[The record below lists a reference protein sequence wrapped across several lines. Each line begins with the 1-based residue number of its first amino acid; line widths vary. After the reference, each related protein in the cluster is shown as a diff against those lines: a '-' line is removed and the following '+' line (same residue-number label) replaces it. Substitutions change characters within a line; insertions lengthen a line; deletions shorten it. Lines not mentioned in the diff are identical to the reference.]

1 MLTCLH
7 AYYVLR
13 QPRVPRAAA
22 VRCCSAALVRLD
34 SPQPEWLRVQA
45 RERVRLVV
53 INPSFVFGPV
63 LSGRADSTSVKLMRS
78 LLESTTPSA
87 PPGCFGLTDVRDV
100 LLPDGRVTMCS
111 RHAKTDTFVC
121 RHSNHVTVSGRVCSY
136 RSGHTG

>member
-1 MLTCLH
+1 MRVILLLYACMLNMPTTCC
-7 AYYVLR
+7 ATGTWC
-13 QPRVPRAAA
+13 
-22 VRCCSAALVRLD
+22 CCSALLQCGSRSLD

-100 LLPDGRVTMCS
+100 LLPDGRATMCS
-111 RHAKTDTFVC
+111 RHAKTDTFCVPA
-121 RHSNHVTVSGRVCSY
+121 
-136 RSGHTG
+136 

>member
-1 MLTCLH
+1 MGRRKC
-7 AYYVLR
+7 
-13 QPRVPRAAA
+13 
-22 VRCCSAALVRLD
+22 
-34 SPQPEWLRVQA
+34 LRVQA

-78 LLESTTPSA
+78 LLESTTASA

-100 LLPDGRVTMCS
+100 LLPDRRVAMRS
-111 RHAKTDTFVC
+111 RHAEADTLVC
-121 RHSNHVTVSGRVCSY
+121 RHSNHVTMSGRVCSY